1 MAFVQN
7 FTIAQTPQNPALCI
21 FEDTSTGADA
31 GIISRS
37 ITVVNSAGSY
47 VVPTGNVG
55 NSIAWALA
63 TNPYTVTLLTQD
75 TAAVVTVDWL
85 DINGDVLYTKT
96 DTYCFAEYNKSFLYY
111 LIQQQA
117 QAYPIIQDTN
127 YWANVGIF
135 WVNIIGAIKA
145 VELADD
151 ISGSQASLDRATYMQ
166 ANAQNYF

>member
-1 MAFVQN
+1 MAFVQD
-7 FTIAQTPQNPALCI
+7 FSIAQTPQNPALCI

-31 GIISRS
+31 AIVSRL
-37 ITVVNSAGSY
+37 ITVVNAAGTY
-47 VVPTGNVG
+47 VVPSG
-55 NSIAWALA
+55 NSGNTIVWALA

-75 TAAVVTVDWL
+75 TAASVTVDWL
-85 DINGDVLYTKT
+85 DINGAVLYTKT
-96 DTYCFAEYNKSFLYY
+96 QTYCFSEFNKSFLYY

-127 YWANVGIF
+127 YWSNVGIF
-135 WVNIIGAIKA
+135 WINIIGAIKA

-151 ISGSQASLDRATYMQ
+151 IAGSQASLDRSTYMQ